1 MSMLS
6 TVRLCKDFAGIRA
19 LDELDIEIRE
29 NTIHGLIGPNGSGK
43 STFFK
48 VVTGL
53 LPATAG
59 QVYFDSVNI
68 SDFKAHERARMGIS
82 HTFQKARIMD
92 RMSCLDNVSASLYCR
107 TKTDLL
113 RTFFRMP
120 FTASAQEERIR
131 KRSLELL
138 EFVGMVPSAGRWAAD
153 LVWVERQLLQI
164 ARALALDPKLLLLDE
179 PTAGM
184 GEAETE
190 QVEKII
196 SRVHGS
202 GVTVVVVSHD
212 VKSVTRMSD
221 YVTVINFGRK
231 IAEGTPAEIQND
243 PNVVEA
249 YLGSEHG

>member
-6 TVRLCKDFAGIRA
+6 TVRLSKNFAGLRA
-19 LDELDIEIRE
+19 LDRLDVDIKE
-29 NTIHGLIGPNGSGK
+29 NTVHGLIGPNGSGK

-53 LPATAG
+53 LPATEG
-59 QVYFDSVNI
+59 HVYFDSEDI
-68 SDFKAHERARMGIS
+68 TGLKAYARARMGIG

-92 RMSCLDNVSASLYCR
+92 RMSCLDNVSAALYCR
-107 TKTDLL
+107 TRIDLL

-120 FTASAQEERIR
+120 FTHSPQEDKIR
-131 KRSLELL
+131 KRGLDLL
-138 EFVGMVPSAGRWAAD
+138 DFVGMADSARRWASD

-164 ARALALDPKLLLLDE
+164 ARALALEPRLLLLDE

-196 SRVHGS
+196 ARVHDAGI
-202 GVTVVVVSHD
+202 TVVVVSHD
-212 VKSVTRMSD
+212 VKLVSRISD
-221 YVTVINFGRK
+221 FVTVINFGRK
-231 IAEGTPAEIQND
+231 IAEGTPGEVQSN
-243 PNVVEA
+243 PEVVEA
-249 YLGSEHG
+249 YLGPE